1 MPNVIMVRDRVVQ
14 VELESKSDVGKKIEE
29 NGFA

>member
-14 VELESKSDVGKKIEE
+14 VELESKSDVEKKIEE